1 MTATVAQSM
10 PHASQSEPPPKEYDH
25 VVMERVNAAMTNKAE
40 DWHHENDR
48 KAFELQIKYQHLGQ
62 L

>member
-1 MTATVAQSM
+1 MST
-10 PHASQSEPPPKEYDH
+10 SQKQEAEVVQWQEPPPKSHDH
-25 VVMERVNAAMTNKAE
+25 IVMERVNAAMTKKAE

-48 KAFELQIKYQHLGQ
+48 KAFDLQIKYQHLGQ